1 MGSETMN
8 IQELE
13 KLNELKEKGYNLTK
27 INDNKVILKR
37 KKYYLETVMLQRQ

>member
-1 MGSETMN
+1 MN

-13 KLNELKEKGYNLTK
+13 KLNELKEKVFLPKKNL
-27 INDNKVILKR
+27 ILKR